1 MNNPIIP
8 KLETQ
13 QKYPLFYAEA
23 TKTINDIIEHITKER
38 GVYSSNI
45 EPDPKEHNI
54 WFNTNDNK
62 IYRWVEE
69 EQSWKIIS
77 GSGSSEIVYFTESK
91 GDFYNSKI
99 YIFDGNKY
107 DSDISKISPIEPIT
121 NFEAILIN
129 CDFINSDNNNHDI
142 NLDFKYINGDTNTN
156 KGIYYVKYI
165 DGYCIVTKLTNNTVI
180 YGKDIEG
187 AQLMDVGGPDLV
199 EDGVRVG
206 RDYIEIKNDVIDDI
220 GIGTV
225 GISVTSASMLEIPKD
240 ITFCPYDEF
249 YIDTLILYG
258 DVNFNHFEQY
268 LDKFDGDISKMIIYN
283 GNNGINTP
291 PNIHIYN
298 AICDYSIRFNAI
310 NVQTNNHLNPP
321 FGDINNM
328 ILCNTGDYVEINNEY
343 NVETGGPFIPVYVL
357 YGKFNIE
364 YTINSQVND
373 FNIVF
378 TEIPKYIKIRD
389 YSDGAPITL
398 FIFCKPEHKEQIEE
412 LITDA
417 KLAENIYVLYR
428 LIDVNHIGDE
438 INIVDDNEDIDITIY
453 KNYIK

>member
-62 IYRWVEE
+62 IYSWIEE

-77 GSGSSEIVYFTESK
+77 GGNSEIVYVTEPES
-91 GDFYNSKI
+91 DFYNGKT

-107 DSDISKISPIEPIT
+107 DSDISRISPIEPIT

-129 CDFINSDNNNHDI
+129 CDFINSDNNNYDI
-142 NLDFKYINGDTNTN
+142 DLNFKYISGDTNTYE
-156 KGIYYVKYI
+156 GIYYVKYI
-165 DGYCIVTKLTNNTVI
+165 DGYCIVTKLTNNTFI
-180 YGKDIEG
+180 YGKDIQD
-187 AQLMDVGGPDLV
+187 AQLIDVGGPDLI
-199 EDGVRVG
+199 EDGVNATA
-206 RDYIEIKNDVIDDI
+206 DYIEIKNDVIQDI
-220 GIGTV
+220 GIVTV

-240 ITFCPYDEF
+240 IVFCPYNDF
-249 YIDTLILYG
+249 NINTLILYG
-258 DVNFNHFEQY
+258 NTNFYNILQNDVEGFINVLVQY
-268 LDKFDGDISKMIIYN
+268 DNRDILVISDNLYIGTI
-283 GNNGINTP
+283 
-291 PNIHIYN
+291 
-298 AICDYSIRFNAI
+298 ICDNNIAVKCDT
-310 NVQTNNHLNPP
+310 VQTNNWSEHPY
-321 FGDINNM
+321 GYINNI
-328 ILCNTGDYVEINNEY
+328 ILCNTGDYVEIANTY
-343 NVETGGPFIPVYVL
+343 NIIQDYNLIHTYIL
-357 YGKFNIE
+357 YGKFNI
-364 YTINSQVND
+364 NFSLND
-373 FNIVF
+373 NFNLYKIAF
-378 TEIPKYIKIRD
+378 TEIPEYIKIYD
-389 YSDGAPITL
+389 NTNGAPTNL

-417 KLAENIYVLYR
+417 KLAENIYVLYH

-438 INIVDDNEDIDITIY
+438 INIVNNNEDIDIIIY